1 MLDIAEFFCTKI
13 IVKFKE
19 YYTIRYI
26 SQMWNKSGL
35 ESECEAIA
43 WKEKGVLKEFKGIW
57 IPYEVLTDKK
67 LNDKEK
73 TIYSMILSLSK
84 ENDCTISN
92 KYIGNLLNICNVQA
106 SRIINSLKKKG
117 YITVKI
123 IYKQNSKEIASRK
136 IIPINKCV
144 NTPKQ
149 ISDEPINKNVK
160 DIINN
165 NKIYNK
171 DNCRLKNGRDYSNFD
186 WTSLYANNFWEKTC
200 IKFQTELI
208 SHTKWRWYYI
218 G

>member
-1 MLDIAEFFCTKI
+1 M
-13 IVKFKE
+13 
-19 YYTIRYI
+19 
-26 SQMWNKSGL
+26 
-35 ESECEAIA
+35 
-43 WKEKGVLKEFKGIW
+43 KEFKGIW

-73 TIYSMILSLSK
+73 MIYSMILSLSK

-92 KYIGNLLNICNVQA
+92 TYISNLLNICNVQA

-117 YITVKI
+117 YIIVKI
-123 IYKQNSKEIASRK
+123 IYKENSKEIALRK
-136 IIPINKCV
+136 IIPINKYV

-186 WTSLYANNFWEKTC
+186 WTSLYVNNF
-200 IKFQTELI
+200 
-208 SHTKWRWYYI
+208 Y
-218 G
+218 

>member
-1 MLDIAEFFCTKI
+1 M
-13 IVKFKE
+13 
-19 YYTIRYI
+19 
-26 SQMWNKSGL
+26 
-35 ESECEAIA
+35 
-43 WKEKGVLKEFKGIW
+43 KEFKGIW

-117 YITVKI
+117 YIIVKI
-123 IYKQNSKEIASRK
+123 IYKQNSKEIALRK
-136 IIPINKCV
+136 IIPINKYV

-186 WTSLYANNFWEKTC
+186 WTSLYANNF
-200 IKFQTELI
+200 
-208 SHTKWRWYYI
+208 
-218 G
+218 

>member
-1 MLDIAEFFCTKI
+1 M
-13 IVKFKE
+13 
-19 YYTIRYI
+19 
-26 SQMWNKSGL
+26 
-35 ESECEAIA
+35 
-43 WKEKGVLKEFKGIW
+43 KEFKGIW

-73 TIYSMILSLSK
+73 MIYSMILSLSK

-92 KYIGNLLNICNVQA
+92 TYISNLLNICNVQA

-117 YITVKI
+117 YIIVKI
-123 IYKQNSKEIASRK
+123 IYKENSKEIALRK
-136 IIPINKCV
+136 IIPINKYV

-171 DNCRLKNGRDYSNFD
+171 DNCRLKNDRDYSKFD
-186 WTSLYANNFWEKTC
+186 WTSLYVN
-200 IKFQTELI
+200 
-208 SHTKWRWYYI
+208 
-218 G
+218 

>member
-1 MLDIAEFFCTKI
+1 M
-13 IVKFKE
+13 
-19 YYTIRYI
+19 
-26 SQMWNKSGL
+26 
-35 ESECEAIA
+35 
-43 WKEKGVLKEFKGIW
+43 KEFKGIW

-117 YITVKI
+117 YIIVKI
-123 IYKQNSKEIASRK
+123 IYKENSKEIALRK
-136 IIPINKCV
+136 IIPINKYV

-186 WTSLYANNFWEKTC
+186 WTSLYANNF
-200 IKFQTELI
+200 
-208 SHTKWRWYYI
+208 
-218 G
+218 